1 MLIWNVPLPYQIEE
15 EFIKNSQGEEKY
27 LPYLL
32 DAAKRLE
39 KGGADF
45 IVIPCNSVHIFINQ
59 IRESVKVPVLSI
71 VDETLSRLNSNK
83 VTEVGLLATSS
94 TIRKRLYEEVLTSN
108 GIKVK
113 SPVEEDQNQMG
124 EIINHLVHSRQD
136 GEDREKL
143 LKITKGLLDQGP
155 KTILLAC
162 TDLQLITPHIQNS
175 EIIDTMEILVQ
186 ATVREILK

>member
-1 MLIWNVPLPYQIEE
+1 M
-15 EFIKNSQGEEKY
+15 
-27 LPYLL
+27 
-32 DAAKRLE
+32 
-39 KGGADF
+39 
-45 IVIPCNSVHIFINQ
+45 
-59 IRESVKVPVLSI
+59 KVPVLSI